1 MIAIKTLQDMGVPV
15 PRCVMITEGDEE
27 SGSGHIQPYIIKL
40 KERIGNPSLF
50 FCLDSGTL
58 DYERFWL
65 TNSLRGV
72 VMGTLGVDILSDGI
86 HSGDSSGIVPNPF
99 RVIRILLDRL

>member
-1 MIAIKTLQDMGVPV
+1 
-15 PRCVMITEGDEE
+15 MITEGDEE
-27 SGSGHIQPYIIKL
+27 SGSAHIEPYVIKL

-58 DYERFWL
+58 DYERLWV

-72 VMGTLGVDILSDGI
+72 ISGRLRVDVLTEGV
-86 HSGDSSGIVPNPF
+86 HSGDSSGIIPSPF
-99 RVIRILLDRL
+99 RIIR